1 MTGTESADPSRVAPE
16 CEDPFALLLAVDE
29 ASPMISETLHVLA
42 DHLAD
47 PTHGALLLSPATI
60 HIGRD
65 GVAPQNDQEI
75 VPSIQIHVV
84 HASPRSTRP

>member
-1 MTGTESADPSRVAPE
+1 MTGTENADPCRVGGPKISSR
-16 CEDPFALLLAVDE
+16 LLLAVDE
-29 ASPMISETLHVLA
+29 ASPMIPETLHVLA
-42 DHLAD
+42 DHFA
-47 PTHGALLLSPATI
+47 HGAPLSPVTI
-60 HIGRD
+60 QLGRN